1 MDESMEGDLQGKASG
16 GWGGTGGNRGVCD
29 GYEQVLLFRS
39 WLIWITILEAVVCK
53 PTMVASM
60 VGGAQ
65 FLLKHP
71 TEKDRKVKVPVP
83 QSLATVRWTLNFFS
97 GLFFPLPSSP
107 VNQMVSACGEGNPQS

>member
-1 MDESMEGDLQGKASG
+1 MPPI
-16 GWGGTGGNRGVCD
+16 
-29 GYEQVLLFRS
+29 VLLFRS